1 MDPPTPPRIRT
12 ARALAPLTTGEAG
25 AEIFLPLPGAQPPV
39 GHPELELFAGGDGSG
54 GPGQTAPDVVEPES
68 KSESGSVS
76 VPVSGELGTVTSEA
90 ATVIGQHP
98 KEVASPPEEGPLRA
112 AARRLAVQQQQ
123 QQQELDWGAPA
134 LETAA
139 KQKAELSGPTSEKG
153 AGGKVLEARGDRL
166 SPETPEEFEPDGLPY
181 PEVIAKV
188 DPGHV
193 PETLPQ
199 QEVLPSR
206 MLNEFVYCPRL
217 FYYEYVEGVFVANA
231 DTERGS
237 ALHAKVDKGKGDLPQ
252 AKKNPGGKKEASN
265 AQRDGDD
272 GDWFAEGAK
281 AAADPDEVPD
291 DGRTISPEDAAAE
304 EGGVE
309 QDEGAAVGGER
320 EADRIIHSRSATLSS
335 ERLGVLAKMDL
346 IEVRMG
352 TVAGENGARSR
363 EIKTVTPVDY
373 KAGAPKKGADANELW
388 DADKMQLGLQILILR
403 DNGYQCEEGV
413 IYYRVTKQR
422 VRLPMTEGLE
432 KWVITQ
438 IGKARETARGQ
449 MPPPLVG
456 SPKCVRCSLAPV
468 CLPDETWMLAERKAP
483 SQVEEGLPVGALAGE
498 AGSGRPGAANGAPRR
513 LMAARDDARALYL
526 STPGYHVGRSG
537 ELLVVKDGSSVVEEF
552 RLSDLTH
559 VALFGNVQMT
569 TQAVQVLCEKE
580 IPLAYFSTGG
590 WFYGLTRGHA
600 TKNVFTRIEQFRA
613 ADDPM
618 RCLAVSRKFVA
629 GKIRN
634 HRTLLMRLHV
644 EPPAA
649 VLARLKQAAQDALG
663 ARSLEALLG
672 IEGAAAALYLQHFAG
687 MIKVGAADDDDEI
700 PGLEPAPA
708 MRAPEESVFT
718 FDFTKRSR
726 RPPTDPVNALL
737 SLAYSLLA
745 KDCTIAAHAV
755 GFDPYVGFYHQPRYG
770 RPALALDLMEEF
782 RPLVAES
789 VVLTAINN
797 RMLVPDHFVRAG
809 EGVNLTS
816 AGRKVFF
823 QAYEQRMGSIITH
836 PVFDY
841 KVSYRRVLE
850 LQARI
855 LARYLTGEIKEYI
868 PMVTR

>member
-1 MDPPTPPRIRT
+1 MDSPTPPRIRT
-12 ARALAPLTTGEAG
+12 ARAPAPLTTGEAG
-25 AEIFLPLPGAQPPV
+25 AEVLLPFPGLQPPA
-39 GHPELELFAGGDGSG
+39 GHPELELFAETKGKAEPAQS
-54 GPGQTAPDVVEPES
+54 APEVEEAES
-68 KSESGSVS
+68 LPTSAPTSA
-76 VPVSGELGTVTSEA
+76 ELGIVTGKAEKESDQLPEG
-90 ATVIGQHP
+90 ATVPGGQ
-98 KEVASPPEEGPLRA
+98 GPLQA
-112 AARRLAVQQQQ
+112 APRRLAVPQL
-123 QQQELDWGAPA
+123 ELDWGTSTPKI
-134 LETAA
+134 E
-139 KQKAELSGPTSEKG
+139 AEEKG
-153 AGGKVLEARGDRL
+153 AVASELDDEGALDQGLEARADKV
-166 SPETPEEFEPDGLPY
+166 SPEMPDEWEPGIETSPEILAKATPGL
-181 PEVIAKV
+181 E
-188 DPGHV
+188 

-252 AKKNPGGKKEASN
+252 AKKAAGGKKGASN
-265 AQRDGDD
+265 SPKDGDD

-291 DGRTISPEDAAAE
+291 ERGAISQSDAAVEEAE
-304 EGGVE
+304 VE
-309 QDEGAAVGGER
+309 PNDEGEATAGVR

-352 TVAGENGARSR
+352 MVAGENGARSR

-413 IYYRVTKQR
+413 IYYRATKQR

-432 KWVITQ
+432 RWIIAQ
-438 IGKARETARGQ
+438 IAKARETARGP

-468 CLPDETWMLAERKAP
+468 CLPDETWMLAGRRTEGA
-483 SQVEEGLPVGALAGE
+483 VGLPEDELTGE
-498 AGSGRPGAANGAPRR
+498 AGSGSPAVANGAPRR

-537 ELLVVKDGSSVVEEF
+537 ELLVVKDGSAVVEEF

-559 VALFGNVQMT
+559 VALFGNVQIT

-590 WFYGLTRGHA
+590 WFYGLTRGHV

-618 RCLAVSRKFVA
+618 RCLAVSRRFVA

-649 VLARLKQAAQDALG
+649 VLARLKQASQDALG
-663 ARSLEALLG
+663 ARSLETLLG

-700 PGLEPAPA
+700 PGLESASA
-708 MRAPEESVFT
+708 TRAPEESVFT

-816 AGRKVFF
+816 HGRKVFF

>member
-1 MDPPTPPRIRT
+1 MDSPTPPRIRT
-12 ARALAPLTTGEAG
+12 ARAPAPLTTGEAG
-25 AEIFLPLPGAQPPV
+25 AEVLLPFPGLQPPA
-39 GHPELELFAGGDGSG
+39 GHPELELFAETKGKAEPAQS
-54 GPGQTAPDVVEPES
+54 APVVEEAES
-68 KSESGSVS
+68 LPTSAPASAELGSVTGKTEKES
-76 VPVSGELGTVTSEA
+76 DQLPEG
-90 ATVIGQHP
+90 ATVPGGQ
-98 KEVASPPEEGPLRA
+98 SPLRA
-112 AARRLAVQQQQ
+112 APRRLAVPQL
-123 QQQELDWGAPA
+123 ELDWGTSAPKI
-134 LETAA
+134 E
-139 KQKAELSGPTSEKG
+139 AEEKG
-153 AGGKVLEARGDRL
+153 AVARELDDEGALDQGLEARADKV
-166 SPETPEEFEPDGLPY
+166 SPEMPGEWEPGMETSTEVVAKAIPGLEPEM
-181 PEVIAKV
+181 
-188 DPGHV
+188 
-193 PETLPQ
+193 LPQ

-252 AKKNPGGKKEASN
+252 AKKAAGGKKGASN
-265 AQRDGDD
+265 APKEGDD

-291 DGRTISPEDAAAE
+291 ERGAISQSDAAAE
-304 EGGVE
+304 EVE
-309 QDEGAAVGGER
+309 VEPNDEGEAAAGVR

-352 TVAGENGARSR
+352 MVAGENGARSR

-413 IYYRVTKQR
+413 IYYRATKQR

-432 KWVITQ
+432 RWIIAQ
-438 IGKARETARGQ
+438 IAKARETARGP

-468 CLPDETWMLAERKAP
+468 CLPDETWMLAGRRTEGD
-483 SQVEEGLPVGALAGE
+483 VGLPEDELTSE
-498 AGSGRPGAANGAPRR
+498 AGSGSPPAVANGAPRR

-537 ELLVVKDGSSVVEEF
+537 ELLVVKGGSAVVEEF

-559 VALFGNVQMT
+559 VALFGNVQIT

-590 WFYGLTRGHA
+590 WFYGLTRGHV

-618 RCLAVSRKFVA
+618 RCLAVSRRFVA

-649 VLARLKQAAQDALG
+649 VLARLKQASLDALG
-663 ARSLEALLG
+663 ARSLETLLG

-700 PGLEPAPA
+700 PGLESASA
-708 MRAPEESVFT
+708 TRAPEESVFT

-816 AGRKVFF
+816 TGRKVFF